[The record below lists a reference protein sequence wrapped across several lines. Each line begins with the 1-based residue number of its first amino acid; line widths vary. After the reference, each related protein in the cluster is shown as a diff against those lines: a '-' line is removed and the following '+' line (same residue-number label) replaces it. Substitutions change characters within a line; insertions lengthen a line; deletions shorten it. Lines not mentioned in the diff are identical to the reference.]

1 MEKIKVK
8 IHIDGYKTVYI
19 LKNEK
24 NDFIC
29 RINFDTSKNK
39 RVLAGIDNLKKPLE
53 DDENFYF
60 EQIASLKNH
69 LKSLGFSKIK
79 FIYCN

>member
-1 MEKIKVK
+1 MKKVKIK

-24 NDFIC
+24 NNFIC

-39 RVLAGIDNLKKPLE
+39 RVLSGIDNLQKPLE
-53 DDENFYF
+53 NDENFYF
-60 EQIASLKNH
+60 EQITSLKNH
-69 LKSLGFSKIK
+69 LKNLGYLRVK
-79 FIYCN
+79 FVYCN